1 MQITELKPGDRIPS
15 SSFIL
20 EPDRIKDYIGAVE
33 ESSGYFT
40 RYSHGAEAP
49 PVACVGIALGTLLKN
64 IDLPSGTIHLSQ
76 EIRLNKPV
84 RIGQRY
90 HCHGSLIQNQLRGGL
105 RIMGI
110 QIEVSD
116 DTGAG
121 VLQGKTGFVLSEQ
134 RNGVSSNGS

>member
-33 ESSGYFT
+33 ESSGYFSQ
-40 RYSHGAEAP
+40 YSHGAEAP
-49 PVACVGIALGTLLKN
+49 PVACVGMALGALLKN

-90 HCHGSLIQNQLRGGL
+90 YCHGTLIQNQLRGGL
-105 RIMGI
+105 RIMAI
-110 QIEVSD
+110 QIKVSD
-116 DTGAG
+116 DTGAV
-121 VLQGKTGFVLSEQ
+121 VLEGKTSFVLSEKK
-134 RNGVSSNGS
+134 NEVS